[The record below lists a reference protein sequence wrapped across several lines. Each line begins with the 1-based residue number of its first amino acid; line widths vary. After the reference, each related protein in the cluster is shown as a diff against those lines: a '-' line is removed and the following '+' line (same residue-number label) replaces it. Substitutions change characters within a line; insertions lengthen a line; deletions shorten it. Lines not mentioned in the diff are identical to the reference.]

1 MAAEMLQF
9 RGKRK
14 FDTIERAE
22 NMMWFYAA
30 EGRQTGP
37 VSQEQLAELVRS
49 GQIAMESL
57 VWREG
62 MASWQPL
69 REVQASIPALAGP
82 AGAAPGAAPRG
93 ASSPAGP
100 PPPRGG
106 CSRCGYLFSSHHGSW
121 YRDPHIF

>member
-22 NMMWFYAA
+22 NMMWYYAA

-49 GQIAMESL
+49 GQIATESL

-62 MASWQPL
+62 MARWQPL
-69 REVQASIPALAGP
+69 REVQASIPELAG
-82 AGAAPGAAPRG
+82 
-93 ASSPAGP
+93 
-100 PPPRGG
+100 PPRGG
-106 CSRCGYLFSSHHGSW
+106 PRAAPPGGRSPPGA
-121 YRDPHIF
+121 PPP

>member
-82 AGAAPGAAPRG
+82 AGAFLGLARG
-93 ASSPAGP
+93 AKASASAGA
-100 PPPRGG
+100 GAG
-106 CSRCGYLFSSHHGSW
+106 A
-121 YRDPHIF
+121 